1 VESVR
6 HKRRKVFGVMNILI
20 EFLVVFKGYLVEV
33 LPFLFIGFLL
43 SGLIHE
49 FVPARL
55 VERHLGGNGIKP
67 ILYSTL
73 AGTIL
78 PVCCIG
84 SLPIALSLHQK
95 GARLGPVLAFLVA
108 TPATSVTALL
118 VSYGLLGLKFT
129 MFIFFSV
136 ILMGLIMG
144 IVGNTIKLKTLESAK
159 NPLSCKESNFAIDSI
174 CGMNIDKCDGLR
186 TEYQDEYYYFCST
199 HCQTTFE
206 KDPGKYIKSDN
217 SKDRIKNR
225 LIPVIRYI
233 FLEMLREIG
242 PEILLGLIL
251 AALVSTIA
259 PVGEFVGNYFSGGL
273 GYLFSLIFGLAMYIC
288 STASVPLVH
297 AFVSQG
303 MNVGAGMVL
312 LIAGPVTSW
321 GALLVLRKSFGGKTL
336 ILYLTI
342 ISILALS
349 FGYIFYLI

>member
-1 VESVR
+1 MDMVI
-6 HKRRKVFGVMNILI
+6 KF
-20 EFLVVFKGYLVEV
+20 FTVFKGYLVEV
-33 LPFLFIGFLL
+33 LPFLMIGFLL

-49 FVPARL
+49 FIPAKL
-55 VERHLGGNGIKP
+55 VEKHLGGKGIKP

-108 TPATSVTALL
+108 TPATSITALL

-129 MFIFFSV
+129 IFIFFAV

-144 IVGNTIKLKTLESAK
+144 IVGNLIRFSPPKKLA
-159 NPLSCKESNFAIDSI
+159 NPACCQDKEPIIDPI
-174 CGMNIDKCDGLR
+174 CGMNVNKGLK
-186 TEYQDEYYYFCST
+186 TEYQGEYYYFCSA
-199 HCQTTFE
+199 HCQVVFG
-206 KDPGKYIKSDN
+206 KDPDKYVDTKENINTKGVRERLN
-217 SKDRIKNR
+217 SVFKYAFIDMVNKIG
-225 LIPVIRYI
+225 LEI
-233 FLEMLREIG
+233 FL
-242 PEILLGLIL
+242 GLTL
-251 AALVSTIA
+251 AASVSVIT
-259 PVGEFVGNYFSGGL
+259 PVEEFVGYHFSAGL
-273 GYLFSLIFGLAMYIC
+273 GYLFSLVFGLAMYIC

-321 GALLVLRKSFGGKTL
+321 GTLLVLRKSFGGKTL

>member
-1 VESVR
+1 
-6 HKRRKVFGVMNILI
+6 MNILI

-33 LPFLFIGFLL
+33 LPFLIVGFVL

-49 FVPARL
+49 FIPAKL
-55 VERHLGGNGIKP
+55 VERHLGGKGIKP

-78 PVCCIG
+78 PICCIG

-108 TPATSVTALL
+108 TPATSITALL
-118 VSYGLLGLKFT
+118 VCYGLLGLKFT
-129 MFIFFSV
+129 VFIFIAV

-144 IVGNTIKLKTLESAK
+144 IMGNLIRLSPPKGLA
-159 NPLSCKESNFAIDSI
+159 NPACCQEKEPAIDPI
-174 CGMNIDKCDGLR
+174 CGMSVDMNKGLK
-186 TEYQDEYYYFCST
+186 TEYQREYYYFCSA
-199 HCQTTFE
+199 HCQAVFKKNSE
-206 KDPGKYIKSDN
+206 KYVDTKEYVNTKGIKE
-217 SKDRIKNR
+217 R
-225 LIPVIRYI
+225 LISVFKYAFIDM
-233 FLEMLREIG
+233 FKKIG
-242 PEILLGLIL
+242 PEIFLGLTL
-251 AALVSTIA
+251 AALVSVIT
-259 PVGEFVGNYFSGGL
+259 PVGKFVGYYFSDGL
-273 GYLFSLIFGLAMYIC
+273 GYLFSLVFGLAMYIC

-303 MNVGAGMVL
+303 MNIGAGMVL

-321 GALLVLRKSFGGKTL
+321 GTLLVLRKSFGGKTL

>member
-1 VESVR
+1 
-6 HKRRKVFGVMNILI
+6 MNILT

-43 SGLIHE
+43 SGVIHE
-49 FVPARL
+49 FVPTRL
-55 VERHLGGNGIKP
+55 IEKHLGGKGIKP
-67 ILYSTL
+67 ILYTTL
-73 AGTIL
+73 AGTLL

-84 SLPIALSLHQK
+84 SLPIAVSLHQK
-95 GARLGPVLAFLVA
+95 GVRLGPVLAFLVA
-108 TPATSVTALL
+108 TPATSITALL

-129 MFIFFSV
+129 IFIFFAV

-144 IVGNTIKLKTLESAK
+144 IVGNAIKLKTLESAK
-159 NPLSCKESNFAIDSI
+159 NPLSCKENNFAIDPI
-174 CGMNIDKCDGLR
+174 CGMNVDVCKGLK
-186 TEYQDEYYYFCST
+186 TEYQDEYYYFCSP

-206 KDPGKYIKSDN
+206 KEPEKYINAKRN
-217 SKDRIKNR
+217 IKRTKNR
-225 LIPVIRYI
+225 LSSVFKYI
-233 FLEMLREIG
+233 FWDLLREIG
-242 PEILLGLIL
+242 PEIFLGLVL
-251 AALVSTIA
+251 AAFVSTIA

-297 AFVSQG
+297 AFISQG
-303 MNVGAGMVL
+303 MNIGAGMVL
-312 LIAGPVTSW
+312 LIVGPVTSW
-321 GALLVLRKSFGGKTL
+321 GTLLVLRKSFGGKTL